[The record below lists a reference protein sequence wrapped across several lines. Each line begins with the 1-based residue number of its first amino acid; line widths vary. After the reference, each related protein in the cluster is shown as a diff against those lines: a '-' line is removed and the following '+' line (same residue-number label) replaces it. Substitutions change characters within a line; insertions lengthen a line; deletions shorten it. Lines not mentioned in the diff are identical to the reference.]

1 MAINLLEHGYNDVNA
16 AMPGEFSSLP
26 AGGYVCKVFNAEL
39 TKSKAGNL
47 MLVLFIDVAE
57 GDFQGHFKAA
67 ADRVKNFDT
76 SKQWDNSGIY
86 RQLLFS
92 NDNKVAP
99 FFKGLLTCFE
109 KSNPNLK
116 LNLANFE
123 TSVLRGC
130 LCGFVFASEE
140 YTKKNGEVGTR
151 TFAKFPRSVD
161 DIREGKFTV
170 PELKN
175 LDKKSAPANTA
186 ANDSFGGTPVA
197 NDDDYPF

>member
-1 MAINLLEHGYNDVNA
+1 MAINLLEHGYNEVNA
-16 AMPGEFSSLP
+16 AMPSEFSSLP

-86 RQLLFS
+86 RQLLF
-92 NDNKVAP
+92 DAGNKVAP

-130 LCGFVFASEE
+130 LCGFVFAAEE

-161 DIREGKFTV
+161 DIRNGKFTV
-170 PELKN
+170 PELKK
-175 LDKKSAPANTA
+175 LDSKSAPANTA
-186 ANDSFGGTPVA
+186 AKDDWGGTPVDP
-197 NDDDYPF
+197 DDTPF

>member
-151 TFAKFPRSVD
+151 TFAKFPRTID
-161 DIREGKFTV
+161 DIRDGKFTV
-170 PELKN
+170 PELKKLQN
-175 LDKKSAPANTA
+175 NSTPANTA
-186 ANDSFGGTPVA
+186 KDDWGGTPVDP
-197 NDDDYPF
+197 DDTPF

>member
-1 MAINLLEHGYNDVNA
+1 MAINLLEHGYNEVNA
-16 AMPGEFSSLP
+16 AMPGEFATLP
-26 AGGYVCKVFNAEL
+26 ANGYVCKVFNAEI

-47 MLVLFIDVAE
+47 MLVLFLDVAE

-116 LNLANFE
+116 LNLASFE

-130 LCGFVFASEE
+130 LCGFVFAAEE

-151 TFAKFPRSVD
+151 TFAKFPRTVD

-170 PELKN
+170 PELKKLQN
-175 LDKKSAPANTA
+175 NSAATNSA
-186 ANDSFGGTPVA
+186 AKDDWGGSPVDPDDTP
-197 NDDDYPF
+197 F